1 MAKTHRLYTPFDQ
14 KQIFKDVLK
23 GKVSG
28 FAQVDI
34 EVSDELYGNF
44 SKMAPLFVAQEISD

>member
-1 MAKTHRLYTPFDQ
+1 MAKTHRFDTPFDQ

-44 SKMAPLFVAQEISD
+44 SKMAPLFVVQEISD